1 VKGILVLAGFVAG
14 AAGVVMSLG
23 HYGWYTGM
31 LAAHANASAIQIS
44 QIANQATVML
54 LTDVCFLLAVI
65 AVGVFIGAAKE

>member
-1 VKGILVLAGFVAG
+1 MKVIGTLAGF
-14 AAGVVMSLG
+14 AAGVTGVGMSLG

-44 QIANQATVML
+44 QLANMATVML
-54 LTDVCFLLAVI
+54 LTDACFLLAVI